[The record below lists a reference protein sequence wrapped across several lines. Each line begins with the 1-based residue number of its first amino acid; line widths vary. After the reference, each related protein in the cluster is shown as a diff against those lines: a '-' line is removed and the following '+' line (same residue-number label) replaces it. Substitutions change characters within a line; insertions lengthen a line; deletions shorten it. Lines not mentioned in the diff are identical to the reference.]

1 MFLMLLKAFK
11 SPRTI
16 AIIGV
21 CRSLTDVY
29 LSINGRLPVN

>member
-11 SPRTI
+11 SSECIVTV
-16 AIIGV
+16 GL
-21 CRSLTDVY
+21 CRVLTDVY